1 MKALLAASLLAIA
14 ATVTA
19 SALYRHASADLLNP
33 AAEAGAVTPVVVEL
47 FTSEG
52 CSSCPAADAV
62 LTKIAATQPVNGANV
77 IAIGEH
83 VDYWDHLGWRDAFS
97 SAALTSRQS
106 RYSNILRQE
115 AIYTPQMV
123 VNGTREFVGSDYAAA
138 IKAIAAEAKS
148 PVRRVTISLSSSAG
162 SAADGAD
169 GSSVPLSLRVEP
181 SAGEHFAADLDLVVV
196 VTEDGI
202 ATKVGSGENGGR
214 VLRHSAVA
222 RTLSTITQLKHGTAA
237 WSGSHTVR
245 LGPSWKRPALSIV
258 VFTQEPSTH
267 RITGASILKL

>member
-1 MKALLAASLLAIA
+1 MKALLAASLLAIT

-19 SALYRHASADLLNP
+19 SALYRHASADPLTP
-33 AAEAGAVTPVVVEL
+33 VAETGRVTPVLVEL

-52 CSSCPAADAV
+52 CSSCPAADEV
-62 LTKIAATQPVNGANV
+62 LSKIAATQPVNGAKI

-97 SAALTSRQS
+97 SDAFTMRQS
-106 RYSNILRQE
+106 RYSNILRLE
-115 AIYTPQMV
+115 SIYTPQMV

-138 IKAIAAEAKS
+138 IRAIAAEAKS
-148 PVRRVTISLSSSAG
+148 PAPQVLISLSSS
-162 SAADGAD
+162 ADGAD

-196 VTEDGI
+196 VTEDGL

-222 RTLSTITQLKHGTAA
+222 RTLSTITQLKHGSAA
-237 WSGSHTVR
+237 WSGSHTVH
-245 LGPSWKRPALSIV
+245 LAPSWKRPALSIV